1 MSLDT
6 LEFWIIQA
14 MNYTQKKTETLE
26 ESLEDEC

>member
-6 LEFWIIQA
+6 LEFWVVQA

-26 ESLEDEC
+26 EAISD